1 MQNFKF
7 NIPGMIILN
16 LEQDYGIRFIQ
27 GNSDNI
33 KPVLNI
39 YQTF

>member
-1 MQNFKF
+1 MHTFKF
-7 NIPGMIILN
+7 NIPCMIILN
-16 LEQDYGIRFIQ
+16 LEQVNGISFIQ
-27 GNSDNI
+27 GNSDSN